1 MCSLLTIGFEGWTGG
16 INYIMFPHKTDRTNC
31 FWESACC
38 VITLPSSW
46 IKGCYSRK
54 SLLHG
59 GVGGGP
65 KWILV
70 QTWASSP
77 ILSLLR
83 QNSLL
88 LIQSCCTGR
97 LYKTVTAELHCTRA
111 VFGICETQHTFC
123 APRNSLQCI
132 FRYMFSSLL
141 RAFVQVC
148 YWVSWNLQALDT
160 QTLLPSSCWCH
171 WWWAVSASHRG
182 SVFFFSCRL
191 LWCWQT
197 GKVLWLR
204 RWRLWNPIPLKTNRK
219 LTLQICVMCGEKGG
233 REAPSRAWGYR
244 FS

>member
-1 MCSLLTIGFEGWTGG
+1 MCSLLTIGLEGCTGG
-16 INYIMFPHKTDRTNC
+16 INYITFPHKTDCTNC

-46 IKGCYSRK
+46 IKGNYSRK
-54 SLLHG
+54 SLIHG
-59 GVGGGP
+59 GGGGEP

-83 QNSLL
+83 QNGLL

-97 LYKTVTAELHCTRA
+97 LYKTVTAQSCT
-111 VFGICETQHTFC
+111 
-123 APRNSLQCI
+123 APGLCLGSVKCGTSSVHHVILFSAF
-132 FRYMFSSLL
+132 FRDMFSSLL

-148 YWVSWNLQALDT
+148 YWVSWNLQSLDT
-160 QTLLPSSCWCH
+160 QTLLPSSCWSH
-171 WWWAVSASHRG
+171 WWSVNASHRS

-197 GKVLWLR
+197 GKVLWLG